1 MKFKEIEDFLLE
13 LIKLQR
19 KQLFIISNEIFFE
32 MFVIN
37 AFKVTQNIVINDLK
51 SK

>member
-1 MKFKEIEDFLLE
+1 MKFKEINDFLLE
-13 LIKLQR
+13 LIKFER
-19 KQLFIISNEIFFE
+19 KQLFIIFNKFFIE
-32 MFVIN
+32 TFVIN